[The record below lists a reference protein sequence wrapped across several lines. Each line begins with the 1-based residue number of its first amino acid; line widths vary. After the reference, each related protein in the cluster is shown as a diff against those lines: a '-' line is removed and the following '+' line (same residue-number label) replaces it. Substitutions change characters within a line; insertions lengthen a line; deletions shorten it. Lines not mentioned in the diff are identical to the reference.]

1 MTKRLAPMGMN
12 ATRVKFRNLLFS
24 DFKDKV
30 VDMNS
35 SVDQLTRCVVD
46 VESALNSRYNKGDA
60 ISQDYRSRFRDI
72 RFNLQKNK
80 RLLGDL
86 LFGELAGEKLA
97 GMTSEEMLS
106 DEIKKEVR
114 PYRLP

>member
-30 VDMNS
+30 MDMNS

-60 ISQDYRSRFRDI
+60 TARTTAADSETFASISRRTSGYSAICCSESWRERNSR
-72 RFNLQKNK
+72 
-80 RLLGDL
+80 
-86 LFGELAGEKLA
+86 E
-97 GMTSEEMLS
+97 
-106 DEIKKEVR
+106 
-114 PYRLP
+114 